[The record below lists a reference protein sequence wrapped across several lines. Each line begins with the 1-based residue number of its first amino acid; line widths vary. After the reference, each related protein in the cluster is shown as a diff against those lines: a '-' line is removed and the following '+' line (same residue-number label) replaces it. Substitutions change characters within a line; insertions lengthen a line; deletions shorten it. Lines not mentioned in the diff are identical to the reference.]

1 MLPDMLFAYIPL
13 IAFDHLS
20 LYKQK
25 HLGQSVAVCGARC
38 ISDAV
43 ILQSNVYT
51 HIFLFA
57 KVISVLSNILFMLSM
72 YKLGSL
78 SKIHG
83 INEKEG
89 ESESST

>member
-1 MLPDMLFAYIPL
+1 MSCSLTCFL

-20 LYKQK
+20 LYIQK
-25 HLGQSVAVCGARC
+25 HLGRSVAVCGATC

-43 ILQSNVYT
+43 ILQSNK

-57 KVISVLSNILFMLSM
+57 KVISMLSNILFMLSM

-89 ESESST
+89 GSESST